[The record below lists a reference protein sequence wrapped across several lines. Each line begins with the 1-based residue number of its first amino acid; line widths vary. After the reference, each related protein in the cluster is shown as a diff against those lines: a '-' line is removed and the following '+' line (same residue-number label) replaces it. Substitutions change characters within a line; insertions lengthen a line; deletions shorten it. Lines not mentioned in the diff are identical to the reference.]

1 MRKRRMFIVAITAI
15 LIASKTLCFS
25 QEAQY
30 PSRPV
35 VILVPFTAGT
45 EADILARLYAAKLST
60 RTGFPF
66 VVENRPGAAGILA
79 SQSVLNAPPDGY
91 LLLLVS
97 SAFAI
102 NPAVYANLTFDTRQD
117 FSGIALIGS
126 TPAIL
131 VTNPTLGVNTQSEFI
146 ALAKQR
152 PGQLN
157 FGSAGT
163 GSGTY
168 FACRDF
174 ISKTGI
180 DLVGVPY
187 KGVQEYLTEIISG
200 RLQLGCP
207 PVGLAIPQ
215 VRAGKLVALSVTS
228 KERIKLLPDVQTT
241 SEAGLSNFEAGLWYG
256 LIASSKTPRP
266 IVAKLAHEIL
276 AINKLED
283 IREALNNDA
292 VTPTDLT
299 GKEFDDFIGNEIDK
313 YRSLATTSGIQI
325 R

>member
-1 MRKRRMFIVAITAI
+1 MFIVGI
-15 LIASKTLCFS
+15 IALLVASNTLGFS

-60 RTGFPF
+60 RMGFPF

-79 SQSVLNAPPDGY
+79 SQSVLNAAPDGY
-91 LLLLVS
+91 LLLLAS

-102 NPAVYANLTFDTRQD
+102 NPAIYAHLTFDTRHD

-126 TPAIL
+126 TPVIL
-131 VTNPTLGVNTQSEFI
+131 VTNPTLGVNTQNEFI

-152 PGQLN
+152 SGQLN

-163 GSGTY
+163 GSATY

-174 ISKTGI
+174 ISKAGI

-187 KGVQEYLTEIISG
+187 KGVQEYITEIIGG

-241 SEAGLSNFEAGLWYG
+241 SEAGLSNFEDGIWYG
-256 LIASSKTPRP
+256 LIASGKTPRS
-266 IVAKLAHEIL
+266 IVAKLAHEML

-283 IREALNNDA
+283 IGEALNNDA
-292 VTPTDLT
+292 VTPSDLT
-299 GKEFDDFIGNEIDK
+299 GKEFDDFIANEIDK
-313 YRSLATTSGIQI
+313 YRKLATTSGIQT